1 MKQHISHNGREEHWR
16 ALMTACG
23 QRPAGQSITDWLRD
37 NDICKQTF
45 YRWQRRFRGQATENS
60 VDDAVCLPGF
70 SREIGTLFCGN
81 SPFAAQKAEP
91 QKAPLYAPAAVIH
104 TSHAVIELSA
114 EISDPVLCRI
124 LREVLGHA

>member
-1 MKQHISHNGREEHWR
+1 MKQHISHKGREEHWR

-60 VDDAVCLPGF
+60 VDDAVCLPVQQ
-70 SREIGTLFCGN
+70 RNRN
-81 SPFAAQKAEP
+81 SLLWKFPFAAQK
-91 QKAPLYAPAAVIH
+91 
-104 TSHAVIELSA
+104 LSRRK
-114 EISDPVLCRI
+114 PPCMR
-124 LREVLGHA
+124 RQP